1 MLEFKVI
8 QELEP
13 NIEILE
19 TIKNYT
25 FTTKNGKVKHLL
37 KTNLQ
42 FIEPAEYLITYPITL
57 TILEYKVN
65 EISSKNF
72 YIKEHNQKYDLK
84 EIMQI
89 LIKLKN

>member
-25 FTTKNGKVKHLL
+25 FTTKNGKVK
-37 KTNLQ
+37 N
-42 FIEPAEYLITYPITL
+42 
-57 TILEYKVN
+57 
-65 EISSKNF
+65 
-72 YIKEHNQKYDLK
+72 
-84 EIMQI
+84 
-89 LIKLKN
+89 